1 MRNCFSETTRKNAE
15 RQQREVLYGGWSVN
29 VFRTFWQINKRSVV
43 DFLLFFLART
53 PGHKAT
59 LNSTSNSIR
68 DGPTQ

>member
-43 DFLLFFLART
+43 FFLSEEEEEE
-53 PGHKAT
+53 PY
-59 LNSTSNSIR
+59 LF
-68 DGPTQ
+68 QFV